1 MKGLPEISAAEW
13 DVMKVVWDHGPAT
26 SGEIVKHLEA
36 ERKWRPRTIKTL
48 LARLVKKG
56 AVLSRE
62 DPVGRFLYSAKVQ
75 RDAVVRRE
83 SRSFVR
89 RVFDGAVAPALVHF
103 LEDAELTPAQID
115 ELKKIL
121 KRRESAK

>member
-1 MKGLPEISAAEW
+1 
-13 DVMKVVWDHGPAT
+13 MKVVWDHGPAT
-26 SGEIVKHLEA
+26 SGQIVGRLGD
-36 ERKWRPRTIKTL
+36 ERKWAPRTIKTL

-56 AVLSRE
+56 AVAARE
-62 DPVGRFLYSAKVQ
+62 SDDAAAGRGFLYSPKVQ

-115 ELKKIL
+115 ELK
-121 KRRESAK
+121 

>member
-1 MKGLPEISAAEW
+1 MKGLPEISDAEW

-26 SGEIVKHLEA
+26 SGQVVQHLQD
-36 ERKWRPRTIKTL
+36 ERKWAPRTIKTL

-62 DPVGRFLYSAKVQ
+62 DPAGRFLYSAKVQ

-89 RVFDGAVAPALVHF
+89 RGFNGAVAPALVHF